1 MRNRT
6 AVEAGIHAVLV
17 QDPQIVFAYLYGSFV
32 RGDVFQDID
41 IGVYV
46 AGPDPNPYVLSAD
59 LKSRLSTHLRSGGID
74 LAADQFDIQILNN
87 APFTFLKRIFSEGSL
102 LFDRDPGRRTDLIED
117 VSRKYRECTGLLM
130 ESSLL

>member
-1 MRNRT
+1 MRDRT

-46 AGPDPNPYVLSAD
+46 SGLDPTPHVVSAD
-59 LKSRLSTHLRSGGID
+59 L
-74 LAADQFDIQILNN
+74 
-87 APFTFLKRIFSEGSL
+87 
-102 LFDRDPGRRTDLIED
+102 
-117 VSRKYRECTGLLM
+117 
-130 ESSLL
+130 

>member
-1 MRNRT
+1 MRDRT

-17 QDPQIVFAYLYGSFV
+17 QDPLIVFAYLYGSFI

-46 AGPDPNPYVLSAD
+46 ADPDPNPYLLSAD
-59 LKSRLSTHLRSGGID
+59 LKSRLSTHLRSRGID
-74 LAADQFDIQILNN
+74 LPADRFDIQILNN
-87 APFTFLKRIFSEGSL
+87 APFTFLKRIFSEGFL
-102 LFDRDPGRRTDLIED
+102 LFDRDPGKRTDLIED